1 MSLALPV
8 IAIVPAMHSG
18 VELRQMK
25 ARRLRLAVMSACLV
39 LVAAVV
45 VVWRLRLLP
54 GWIG

>member
-1 MSLALPV
+1 
-8 IAIVPAMHSG
+8 MHSG

-25 ARRLRLAVMSACLV
+25 ERRLRLAVMSACLV

-45 VVWRLRLLP
+45 VAWRLRLLP